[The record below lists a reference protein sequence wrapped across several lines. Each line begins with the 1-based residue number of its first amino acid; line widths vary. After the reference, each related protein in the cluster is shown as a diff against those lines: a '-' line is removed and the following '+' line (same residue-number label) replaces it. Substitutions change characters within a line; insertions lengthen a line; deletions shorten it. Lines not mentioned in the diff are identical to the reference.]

1 MLSIY
6 NFLKVK
12 LCYRTY
18 WRQWLAFLA
27 ISLLV
32 FACSSDDS
40 QEDQTFLE
48 KYNGIVWETSPE
60 SNVSYVQRFM
70 FTNNPKAILSYFEED
85 NSVSCNTIPIGTCS
99 SCYIIY
105 ENSNNILSIGS
116 DVEVISTFTVSSD
129 GLTLSYDSYDDGICN
144 KTNLTEV
151 CN

>member
-1 MLSIY
+1 M
-6 NFLKVK
+6 KK
-12 LCYRTY
+12 L
-18 WRQWLAFLA
+18 
-27 ISLLV
+27 ILLLFIPIV
-32 FACSSDDS
+32 FTCNSDDS

-48 KYNGIVWETSPE
+48 KHNGIVWETSPE
-60 SNVSYVQRFM
+60 SNVSYIQRFM

-85 NSVSCNTIPIGTCS
+85 NSVNCITTVMGTCS
-99 SCYIIY
+99 NCYIIY

>member
-1 MLSIY
+1 M
-6 NFLKVK
+6 KK
-12 LCYRTY
+12 LI
-18 WRQWLAFLA
+18 LLLF
-27 ISLLV
+27 IPLV
-32 FACSSDDS
+32 FTCSSDSSDDS

-48 KYNGIVWETSPE
+48 KHNGIVWETSPE
-60 SNVSYVQRFM
+60 SNVSYIQRLM
-70 FTNNPKAILSYFEED
+70 FTNNPKAILSYFEEG
-85 NSVSCNTIPIGTCS
+85 NSVNCTTIAIGTCS
-99 SCYIIY
+99 NCYIIY

>member
-18 WRQWLAFLA
+18 WKKWLAFLA
-27 ISLLV
+27 ISLFV

-48 KYNGIVWETSPE
+48 KHNGIVWETSPE
-60 SNVSYVQRFM
+60 SNVSYIQRFM

>member
-1 MLSIY
+1 MLSTY

-18 WRQWLAFLA
+18 WKKWLAFLA
-27 ISLLV
+27 ISLFV

-48 KYNGIVWETSPE
+48 KHNGIVWETSPE
-60 SNVSYVQRFM
+60 SNISYIQRFM

>member
-1 MLSIY
+1 M
-6 NFLKVK
+6 KK
-12 LCYRTY
+12 LI
-18 WRQWLAFLA
+18 LLLF
-27 ISLLV
+27 IPLV
-32 FACSSDDS
+32 FTCSSDSSDDS

-48 KYNGIVWETSPE
+48 KHNGIVWETSPE
-60 SNVSYVQRFM
+60 SNVSYIQRLM

-85 NSVSCNTIPIGTCS
+85 NSVNCTTIAIGTCS
-99 SCYIIY
+99 NCYIIY